1 MLCCI
6 AMLLYHLMGCRKK
19 RFFCCSILKSF
30 SWRWALVYWIHLF
43 IAEYCIKLRV
53 EKACSCSRRE
63 WFTAAICLL
72 TGNIVL
78 KLLFFLYAKCFN
90 YFWII
95 LLLKSW
101 RNLITVCHCY
111 ERNVVCQASSE
122 HLNFEAKI
130 LFIHYFQPQAVW
142 GGIAKWFST

>member
-1 MLCCI
+1 MLYSDVVSFDG
-6 AMLLYHLMGCRKK
+6 LQK
-19 RFFCCSILKSF
+19 RFFVVPSWKVFHGDELWYIGFIFLSLNIALNYELKKLV
-30 SWRWALVYWIHLF
+30 RALDENGLLLLSVYSLAALF
-43 IAEYCIKLRV
+43 EIA
-53 EKACSCSRRE
+53 
-63 WFTAAICLL
+63 
-72 TGNIVL
+72 
-78 KLLFFLYAKCFN
+78 FFLYAKCFN

-101 RNLITVCHCY
+101 RNLITVRHCH

-122 HLNFEAKI
+122 HLNFQAKI